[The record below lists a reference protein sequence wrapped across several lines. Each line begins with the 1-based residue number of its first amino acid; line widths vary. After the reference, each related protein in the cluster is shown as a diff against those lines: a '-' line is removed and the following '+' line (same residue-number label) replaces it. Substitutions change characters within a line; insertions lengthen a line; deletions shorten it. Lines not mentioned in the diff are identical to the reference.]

1 MDRQEYYELMATHFK
16 GEARLLGC
24 KASVHLEDKDDE
36 RFWDTLMQNYCPGK
50 FNYIY
55 SSRNARGVE
64 TSGCI
69 HCLQF
74 RDYLSKDFFI
84 CMDSDYRLLRQEPKL
99 DIDHYICQTYT
110 YSWENHYCQADRL
123 QSRLE
128 ECDNGLAQQF
138 SFVTFLQQYSEVI
151 FEPMILLL

>member
-74 RDYLSKDFFI
+74 RDYLSKDLNFFTNSSI
-84 CMDSDYRLLRQEPKL
+84 LIVQIALHQ
-99 DIDHYICQTYT
+99 
-110 YSWENHYCQADRL
+110 NN
-123 QSRLE
+123 
-128 ECDNGLAQQF
+128 DNLH
-138 SFVTFLQQYSEVI
+138 SF
-151 FEPMILLL
+151 